1 MLNLNRMN
9 TRYALITLFIITLTS
24 CSTTSVTEDEE
35 LFETETASKVV
46 VELSAQEQEL
56 FDMVNDYRVSQGLNI
71 LEFDAAS
78 YEFALEH
85 NEYMISK
92 GQLSHDHFNAR
103 ASKVSKV
110 TAANYVAEN
119 VAKDYQLIDDA
130 LSGWLSSTPHRNTIE
145 GDFTHSTISIERDAE
160 GNPYYTQI
168 FFRK

>member
-1 MLNLNRMN
+1 MNL
-9 TRYALITLFIITLTS
+9 RYALITLTAIVSVS
-24 CSTTSVTEDEE
+24 CTEPSFSEE
-35 LFETETASKVV
+35 EALFENETKSELV
-46 VELSAQEQEL
+46 VELSAQEEAL
-56 FDMVNDYRVSQGLNI
+56 FNMVNDYRVSKGLNE
-71 LEFDAAS
+71 LEFNAES

-103 ASKVSKV
+103 ASNISKV
-110 TAANYVAEN
+110 TSANYVAEN

-130 LSGWLSSTPHRNTIE
+130 LNGWLSSEPHRNTIE
-145 GDFTHSTISIERDAE
+145 GDFTHATLSIKRDAE